1 MTQVNDIRKAFYEEG
16 QNISQ
21 IARNY
26 GVDRKTVRRYINKT
40 DWNQPEVITMAKN
53 SFPKLTPYKEKI
65 DCWLKDDKKARRL
78 KRIDRLIKT
87 AGFVNTKS
95 LENFDWSPVTLPDTT
110 SKIDLVELK
119 FIERCE
125 NIIAVGAVGTGK
137 TFLATAFGLRACTK
151 DKLVR
156 FYRCLDL
163 VNTLLESH
171 RQGRLK
177 KMMAQLSKA
186 ELLIIDELGF
196 VPLHR
201 DGAELLFNVVAQ
213 AYEKQS
219 VIITSNLQFGHWNS
233 VLGDNRLTAAMIDRL
248 VHHAHI
254 LAFTGESFRLKQ
266 ALSGVKNTGI
276 DDQEVRET

>member
-1 MTQVNDIRKAFYEEG
+1 MAQSLVEQCKALKLANVPHIYRDLPFNEPEQYLTALFDEE
-16 QNISQ
+16 
-21 IARNY
+21 
-26 GVDRKTVRRYINKT
+26 
-40 DWNQPEVITMAKN
+40 
-53 SFPKLTPYKEKI
+53 L
-65 DCWLKDDKKARRL
+65 KARRN

-87 AGFVNTKS
+87 AGFANFKS
-95 LENFDWSPVTLPDTT
+95 LEDFDWSPVTLPDTS
-110 SKIDLVELK
+110 SKTDLVELK

-137 TFLATAFGLRACTK
+137 TFLATALGLRAYTK
-151 DKLVR
+151 NKLVR

-163 VNTLLESH
+163 ANTLLEYH
-171 RQGRLK
+171 RQGHVKR
-177 KMMAQLSKA
+177 MMAQLGKA
-186 ELLIIDELGF
+186 QLLIIDELGF

-201 DGAELLFNVVAQ
+201 DGAELLFNVIAQ

-219 VIITSNLQFGHWNS
+219 IIITSNLQFGQWNS

-266 ALSGVKNTGI
+266 ALSGIGNTGVN
-276 DDQEVRET
+276 DGR

>member
-1 MTQVNDIRKAFYEEG
+1 MQQSLIEHCKALKLANVPRIYQDLPFTEPEQYLTALFAEE
-16 QNISQ
+16 
-21 IARNY
+21 
-26 GVDRKTVRRYINKT
+26 
-40 DWNQPEVITMAKN
+40 
-53 SFPKLTPYKEKI
+53 L
-65 DCWLKDDKKARRL
+65 KARRL
-78 KRIDRLIKT
+78 KRINRLIKT
-87 AGFVNTKS
+87 AGFPNTKS
-95 LENFDWSPVTLPDTT
+95 LEDFDWSPVTLPDTS
-110 SKIDLVELK
+110 SKTGLAELK

-137 TFLATAFGLRACTK
+137 TFLATALGLRACTK
-151 DKLVR
+151 DKPVR

-163 VNTLLESH
+163 ANTLLESH

-177 KMMAQLSKA
+177 KIMAQLGKTQ
-186 ELLIIDELGF
+186 LLIIDELGF

-219 VIITSNLQFGHWNS
+219 IIITSNLQFGQWNS

-254 LAFTGESFRLKQ
+254 LAFSGKSFRLKQ

-276 DDQEVRET
+276 DDEKGDET